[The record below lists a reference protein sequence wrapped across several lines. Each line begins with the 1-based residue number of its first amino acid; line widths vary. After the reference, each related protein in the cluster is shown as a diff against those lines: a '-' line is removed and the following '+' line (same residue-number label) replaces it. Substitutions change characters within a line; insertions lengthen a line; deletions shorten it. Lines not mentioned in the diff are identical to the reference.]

1 MGLISSGIN
10 RVRAYGL
17 AAGVGSD
24 GMTANEPAS
33 VLIKWNSEH
42 EDKLFQVYV
51 DGEFSGV
58 TTDRMARSIVVSI
71 RPTKSVSSKI
81 EVFAVTAAESLVDF
95 GDSLGKSGS
104 TSRVRVRFPRSISLP
119 FCGRADVFS
128 DNMTGQID
136 YQTAMNSEPIVLWPA
151 WQDKCG
157 FGLSG
162 FGRSDFGFDGSG
174 TVGFGRGSFG
184 YGEFGFDADEIVWES
199 HELQSGAYKFAV
211 KITDI
216 FGNSDEGIF
225 ESESVVLVNTAVSV
239 NELKVSSYDKTQNQL
254 VLMIN

>member
-1 MGLISSGIN
+1 MSLISSGIN

-24 GMTANEPAS
+24 GRTVNEPAS
-33 VLIKWNSEH
+33 VLVKWNSEH
-42 EDKLFQVYV
+42 EDKLYQVYV
-51 DGEFSGV
+51 DGEFAGV
-58 TTDRMARSIVVSI
+58 TTDLMARSIVVS
-71 RPTKSVSSKI
+71 TKSVKSVSSRI

-95 GDSLGKSGS
+95 GDSLEKSAC
-104 TSRVRVRFPRSISLP
+104 TSRVRLRFPRSISLP

-136 YQTAMNSEPIVLWPA
+136 YQMSMNSEPIILWPA

-162 FGRSDFGFDGSG
+162 FGRSDFGFDGCG
-174 TVGFGRGSFG
+174 AVGFGRGSFG
-184 YGEFGFDADEIVWES
+184 FGEFGFDADEIVWES
-199 HELQSGAYKFAV
+199 RELQSGVYKFAV
-211 KITDI
+211 KITDA
-216 FGNSDEGIF
+216 FGNSDEGVF
-225 ESESVVLVNTAVSV
+225 ESESVVLINAAASV
-239 NELKVSSYDKTQNQL
+239 NELKVSSYDKAQNQL